1 MTIKRALHTRI
12 LAAASLVVLLALA
25 LAPVRARAADAI
37 DPTQTGS
44 LTVVC
49 EHEGVKLRNVR
60 VNIWR
65 VAELSATGHATLV
78 DPFDAYSV
86 SLDQDDTVGWS
97 GAAYTLAGYAARD
110 EISPTASQSS
120 NSEGVATFSGLKPGM
135 YLVVMGASAH
145 HQGGLCYT
153 FEPTLVTVPQLVDD
167 AWEYDATVELKFSE
181 HEIPSDVID
190 VTVIKQ
196 WADDDAPNRPTYVD
210 VQLLGDGKVV
220 DEQRLSADNGWTH
233 TWTDLDPTVWWTV
246 VEREVPASYDVIV
259 GQGGNNTFV
268 ITNST
273 EKPPLTPDTPDTPD
287 NPNTPDTPTTPD
299 TPGGPKTPSTD
310 KRLPQ
315 TGTTWYLVP
324 PLALVGMVVFGVGFY
339 LRSRSK

>member
-65 VAELSATGHATLV
+65 VAELSTTGHATLV

-120 NSEGVATFSGLKPGM
+120 NSEGVATF
-135 YLVVMGASAH
+135 
-145 HQGGLCYT
+145 GGLILT
-153 FEPTLVTVPQLVDD
+153 SSQ
-167 AWEYDATVELKFSE
+167 
-181 HEIPSDVID
+181 
-190 VTVIKQ
+190 
-196 WADDDAPNRPTYVD
+196 
-210 VQLLGDGKVV
+210 DGAAV
-220 DEQRLSADNGWTH
+220 L
-233 TWTDLDPTVWWTV
+233 DLT
-246 VEREVPASYDVIV
+246 EVSS
-259 GQGGNNTFV
+259 G
-268 ITNST
+268 S
-273 EKPPLTPDTPDTPD
+273 
-287 NPNTPDTPTTPD
+287 
-299 TPGGPKTPSTD
+299 S
-310 KRLPQ
+310 
-315 TGTTWYLVP
+315 
-324 PLALVGMVVFGVGFY
+324 LVGAVAEGSSQKSVRIPGSAYFYNEESGEVRPLGAPQSLKVDGDAAVGVLPDGLIVHCHLIHDLLHCLIPAIRRDQEAF
-339 LRSRSK
+339 

>member
-12 LAAASLVVLLALA
+12 LAVASLVVLLALA

-86 SLDQDDTVGWS
+86 SFDQDDTVGWS

-120 NSEGVATFSGLKPGM
+120 NSEGVATFSGLEPGM
-135 YLVVMGASAH
+135 YLIVMGASAH

-233 TWTDLDPTVWWTV
+233 TWTDLDPTGWTV
-246 VEREVPASYDVIV
+246 VEREVPAGYDVIV

-268 ITNST
+268 VTNST
-273 EKPPLTPDTPDTPD
+273 EKPPLTPDTS
-287 NPNTPDTPTTPD
+287 
-299 TPGGPKTPSTD
+299 GGPKTPSTD
-310 KRLPQ
+310 ERLPQ